1 MGKSFPEARLEKR
14 LKLGTKDCTYGPS
27 LSRGLARTWQ
37 DPLLLETA
45 HKLVRLPL
53 LVSTRRNLP
62 ESTEQSAKTLGAG
75 DSGVFLPI
83 LTTVSTQSV

>member
-27 LSRGLARTWQ
+27 LSRGLAGSWQ
-37 DPLLLETA
+37 DPLLSEIF
-45 HKLVRLPL
+45 VRNSPDFPL

-62 ESTEQSAKTLGAG
+62 ESTEQSAQTLGAG
-75 DSGVFLPI
+75 DGGCFYPS
-83 LTTVSTQSV
+83 